1 MDNQVDEVKRKTD
14 IVSLISEY
22 MELKKAGRNFKGNC
36 PFHGEK
42 TPSFIVSPEL
52 QIYKCF
58 GCGVGGDAFRFLIE
72 YEKLDFPQALKI
84 LADRAGVKL
93 KPVKGY
99 AGFQEKEELYRL
111 NYVVC
116 EFYHYLLLR
125 HTLGKAALEYLK
137 KRGITDEAL
146 STFKL
151 GFAPDNPTTT
161 FNFLTRKRG
170 YSPQLVE
177 KAAISSRND
186 RGFYDRF
193 RGRVMFPLF
202 DHYGNTV
209 GFAGRI
215 LEERGEM
222 AKYINSPETLVYK
235 KGNLLYG
242 LETTKTDIKKMGFAV
257 VVEGEIDCISTWQA
271 GIKNVVAIKGSAF
284 TEEQADLI
292 HRFCP
297 KVVLALDA
305 DFAGDNASRR
315 GLDILQ
321 KAGVEVAVANLGKY
335 KDPDEAARDNPEY
348 LKEAINNAESV
359 YDFLVN
365 SVFKRYNAQTVD
377 GKSRISQE
385 ITPIL
390 ASIDDEIVRAYCIK
404 RVAEGLGVPE
414 EAVQGQV
421 NKSIRPTSIRPQA
434 RQEQGNVDRRTML
447 EERFLTLSLQLRP
460 EFLVREDLPLFMKSP
475 VTSRLVEEFQK
486 QYKDNPKSF
495 DPSEFSKSI
504 PQELLDY
511 FSQVVLADIR
521 DVELDRAERELK
533 DIERELEM
541 LTIREKIHDLTAK
554 IKQIAGADESPELMA
569 LEEELSR
576 QGQKL
581 SQLEQQ

>member
-1 MDNQVDEVKRKTD
+1 MDQVEEVKRKTD

-22 MELKKAGRNFKGNC
+22 VELKKAGRNFKGNC

-58 GCGVGGDAFRFLIE
+58 GCGAGGDAFRFLIE
-72 YEKLDFPQALKI
+72 YEKLEFPQALKI

-93 KPVKGY
+93 KPQKGY
-99 AGFQEKEELYRL
+99 VGFQEKEELYRL

-116 EFYHYLLLR
+116 EFYHYLLLK
-125 HTLGKAALEYLK
+125 HPLGKGALEYLK
-137 KRGITDEAL
+137 KRGITDEAIR
-146 STFKL
+146 TFKL
-151 GFAPDNPTTT
+151 GFAPDDPNTT
-161 FNFLTRKRG
+161 FNFLTDKRG
-170 YSPQLVE
+170 YSADLLV
-177 KAAISSRND
+177 KAGIVSRNE
-186 RGFYDRF
+186 RGYYDRF

-215 LEERGEM
+215 LEARGEM

-235 KGNLLYG
+235 KGNLLYA
-242 LETTKTDIKKMGFAV
+242 LETTKNEIKKAGFTV

-271 GIKNVVAIKGSAF
+271 GIGNVVAIKGSAF
-284 TEEQADLI
+284 TEEQAELI

-305 DFAGDNASRR
+305 DFAGDNAARR
-315 GLDILQ
+315 GLEILQ
-321 KAGVEVAVANLGKY
+321 NAGVEVAVANLGEY
-335 KDPDEAARDNPEY
+335 KDPDEAARANPEF
-348 LKEAINNAESV
+348 LKKSITEAESV
-359 YDFLVN
+359 YDFLIN
-365 SVFKRYNAQTVD
+365 SVFKRYDAQTVD

-390 ASIDDEIVRAYCIK
+390 AQIDDEIVRAYCIK
-404 RVAEGLGVPE
+404 RVAEGLNVPE
-414 EAVQGQV
+414 EAVQSQV
-421 NKSIRPTSIRPQA
+421 NKKIQPTLSAPQQ
-434 RQEQGNVDRRTML
+434 RREKGNIDRRTML

-486 QYKDNPKSF
+486 QYKNDPKLFNPA
-495 DPSEFSKSI
+495 EFSKSI

-511 FSQVVLADIR
+511 FSQVILADIR
-521 DVELDRAERELK
+521 DVELDRAERELQ

-541 LTIREKIHDLTAK
+541 LTIREKIHDLTAQ
-554 IKQIAGADESPELMA
+554 IKKASGVDNSPELMA
-569 LEEELSR
+569 FEEELAR

-581 SQLEQQ
+581 AQLEQE